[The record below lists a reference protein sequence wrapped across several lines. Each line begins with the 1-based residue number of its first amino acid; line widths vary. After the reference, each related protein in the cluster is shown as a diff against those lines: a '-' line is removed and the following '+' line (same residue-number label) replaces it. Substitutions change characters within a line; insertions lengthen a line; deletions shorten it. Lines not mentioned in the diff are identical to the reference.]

1 MAFANGG
8 DKRAGQA
15 GFGKSKKNKEK
26 IRD

>member
-1 MAFANGG
+1 MTFANVR
-8 DKRAGQA
+8 DYRATQA